1 MWRCEEDRKKK
12 RGRECGNE
20 GERESRVLGYVHKE
34 VKRMQILHGAD
45 RETTVNAILTS
56 ELQHKLCEY
65 MHNILC
71 MTL

>member
-1 MWRCEEDRKKK
+1 M
-12 RGRECGNE
+12 RERE
-20 GERESRVLGYVHKE
+20 RQGERERIRRRDRVLGSVHKE

-45 RETTVNAILTS
+45 RETTVNANEILTS